1 MTIAGL
7 SPGHPPVSD
16 EEVLTPTLIRAA
28 RALLGFDQAALAKS
42 SGISRKTISLIEIDD
57 QTRIDARRR
66 DKLAKLR
73 THMED
78 ELGVQF
84 VFASGKAGEGVW
96 LRRPRTKP

>member
-78 ELGVQF
+78 KLGVQF

-96 LRRPRTKP
+96 LRRPRTKS